1 MASFGKTIG
10 KIGSLGQY
18 GMDPGM
24 SVFLQALSN
33 WNVPES
39 YHVLDEELSYLSSG
53 CLGNRKILAF
63 LICHRFRTHR
73 FTLGPLMQAT
83 AIFKMYGCAFI
94 SPRYAQDYLLLWAV
108 TRLLNQNAKMPG
120 RFGLR
125 CAQLKRHREPGLSL
139 YDPVFCPQ
147 WQLLSSASKLRTVLF
162 RGLCL
167 TCVCHSGRMLLA
179 WAPGSV
185 LQPGGRALITVLGGA
200 HSRDCCPFEGSPE
213 EAPRLVNFGY
223 FAQSVI
229 SKLFLWI
236 ALRVIYQSP
245 RSNESLWLL

>member
-24 SVFLQALSN
+24 SAFLQSFSN
-33 WNVPES
+33 WNVPELS
-39 YHVLDEELSYLSSG
+39 YHVLDEELSYLSFG

-63 LICHRFRTHR
+63 LICYLFGTHR
-73 FTLGPLMQAT
+73 FTLGPVMQAT

-94 SPRYAQDYLLLWAV
+94 SPRYAQDYLMLWAF
-108 TRLLNQNAKMPG
+108 TRLLNQNAKMPR
-120 RFGLR
+120 RFGLH

-139 YDPVFCPQ
+139 YNPVFCPQ
-147 WQLLSSASKLRTVLF
+147 WQLLSSASKLRTTLF
-162 RGLCL
+162 RGRCL
-167 TCVCHSGRMLLA
+167 VCVCHSGRMLLA
-179 WAPGSV
+179 WAPGSA
-185 LQPGGRALITVLGGA
+185 LQPRRQSSNHCSGRRTFTWLLPLRGVPWGG
-200 HSRDCCPFEGSPE
+200 S
-213 EAPRLVNFGY
+213 RLVKWGY

-236 ALRVIYQSP
+236 AFRVIYQSP
-245 RSNESLWLL
+245 RSN